1 VARPA
6 SGGGLGEE
14 HASYGVAGL
23 SLYLLDTTVLIA
35 HLRGDSTATDLLLDL
50 LAGNHSLGTSCVNV
64 AEVERGTRPKER
76 KAVTALLTRLRF
88 LETTREAAVRA
99 GRYQAEFERR
109 GRTIHTADALIAG
122 TARAHGAIL
131 LTDNVGD
138 FPMRDFTV
146 EPLSP

>member
-1 VARPA
+1 V
-6 SGGGLGEE
+6 GEKNTE
-14 HASYGVAGL
+14 HGVAWL

-35 HLRGDSTATDLLLDL
+35 HLRGDSAVPDHLLAL

-64 AEVERGTRPKER
+64 AEVERGVRPKER
-76 KAVTALLTRLRF
+76 RAVTALLSRLRF

-99 GRYQAEFERR
+99 GRYQAEYEKR

-122 TARAHGAIL
+122 TARSHGAIL

-138 FPMRDFTV
+138 FPMRDIRV
-146 EPLSP
+146 EPLPP